1 MIGYFFDGFHIS
13 LPKTLIN
20 LFLVSDLLNNP
31 KCAEDEY
38 LVIKDSAAA
47 N

>member
-1 MIGYFFDGFHIS
+1 MIGYFLVGFI
-13 LPKTLIN
+13 LAPPKTLN
-20 LFLVSDLLNNP
+20 LFLISDLLNNP

-38 LVIKDSAAA
+38 LVIKDSAAV